1 MKKTVADDKSKKIVQ
16 MSQEL
21 LELTR
26 DIVTVRFRFFDVP
39 VSMMKY
45 IPTENSGE
53 CTISDYTVKYDPKH
67 LLKKYL
73 QDGGYVTR
81 LYLHGLLHMVF
92 MHQFN
97 ASMLNDRYW
106 NLAADIAVENVI
118 IELDIPEAKTEDDV
132 NRIRLLDSLKKRD
145 IGITADKLYKFF
157 MNQETQTDLIRQCEK
172 AFSIDN
178 HDWYGQEKSDLNNNK
193 NKYEKIA
200 ARVRT
205 ELEAFSG
212 KNNTSPYLYENIKNI
227 TKQKYNLKDVLKTFF
242 VQKEEMLVSDEE
254 FDYIYYTYG
263 LANYHNMPL
272 IEPLEYKEVKK
283 INDFVIA
290 IDTSAS
296 CSKSV
301 VKTFLEKT
309 YGIIQDTESFFTK
322 INVHIIQCDE
332 KVRQD
337 TRITCPEELE
347 DFIENGRLIGF
358 GGTDFRPVFEYVD
371 KLVKRGEFE
380 NLKGLIYFTDGYGI
394 YPERMPEYQV
404 MFAFL
409 NEDRHR
415 EKVPGWAMEV
425 ILEEE
430 LDEH

>member
-26 DIVTVRFRFFDVP
+26 DILTVRFRFFDVP

-45 IPTENSGE
+45 IPSENSGG
-53 CTISDYTVKYDPKH
+53 CTISDYTVKYDPKY

-81 LYLHGLLHMVF
+81 LYLHGLLHMIF

-97 ASMLNDRYW
+97 ASKLNDRYW

-132 NRIRLLDSLKKRD
+132 NRIRLLDSLKKRN
-145 IGITADKLYKFF
+145 IGVTADKLYKFF
-157 MNQETQTDLIRQCEK
+157 MNEKTQTELIAQCEK

-178 HDWYGQEKSDLNNNK
+178 HDWYGQEKSDLNK
-193 NKYEKIA
+193 NKYEKMA
-200 ARVRT
+200 ARVKT

-263 LANYHNMPL
+263 LANYHNIPL

-296 CSKSV
+296 CSKAV

-337 TRITCPEELE
+337 TRITGPEELE

-371 KLVKRGEFE
+371 RLVKRGEFE

>member
-118 IELDIPEAKTEDDV
+118 IELDIPEAKTEDGV

-178 HDWYGQEKSDLNNNK
+178 HDWYGQEKCDLNNNK